1 MNAPRNLRLT
11 INGQAYEIS
20 TPPNETLLD
29 FLRYRLGLVGTKN
42 GCDTGDCG
50 ACTVLVDGKAVNSCL
65 VLAVELNGAGITT
78 IEGISRAGELHP
90 LQQAFID
97 NGVVQCGFCVPGMI
111 MAAKSLLDEESRPSE
126 EDIRSAIAGNLCR
139 CTGYLSIIK
148 AIAAAAETLRGGNK
162 R

>member
-1 MNAPRNLRLT
+1 MNKPYNIRLT
-11 INGQAYEIS
+11 INGQSYDVS
-20 TPPNETLLD
+20 TAPNETLLD

-42 GCDTGDCG
+42 GCDSGACG

-65 VLAVELNGAGITT
+65 VLAAEVNGASITT
-78 IEGISRAGELHP
+78 IEGISRDGELHP

-111 MAAKSLLDEESRPSE
+111 MAAKSLLDEEPRPSE

-139 CTGYLSIIK
+139 CTGYLSIIR
-148 AIAAAAETLRGGNK
+148 AIAAAAEALRGGNK
-162 R
+162 